1 MITSWF
7 SALVHS
13 NLLIALSA
21 VALALETQ
29 VQLGLK
35 PHAHPYLFLIFF
47 ATLFEY
53 NLHRLIT
60 LIFVP
65 EALQDEKYAWLK
77 EHKRVFL
84 FMVVFS
90 VIGFGFTLSQA
101 KKEVLL
107 TLAPLAAIALLYSTP
122 VWHLGKRLFRLRE
135 IPYLKIF
142 LIALVWSGVTVLLPV
157 IHTGKP
163 WNPNQIT
170 MLLAER
176 FFFILAIT
184 VPFDI
189 RDLDADQKADLKTLP
204 MLFKKSNPLVI
215 SYLSLV
221 VFGLIAVF
229 HYFGMGKNY
238 IAVALLFSALT
249 TTWFLVNK
257 NIRAL
262 PLYHQGILDGT
273 LWLQGML
280 VLLFYF
286 VFGP

>member
-1 MITSWF
+1 MITPWL

-13 NLLIALSA
+13 NFFIALSA
-21 VALALETQ
+21 VALTLETQ

-47 ATLFEY
+47 ATLFDY

-65 EALQDEKYAWLK
+65 EALQNEKYAWLK

-90 VIGFGFTLSQA
+90 VTGFGFTLSQA

-107 TLAPLAAIALLYSTP
+107 TLAPLAAIALFYSTP
-122 VWHLGKRLFRLRE
+122 VWHIGKRLFRLRE

-142 LIALVWSGVTVLLPV
+142 LIALVWSGVTVLLPA

-163 WNPNQIT
+163 WNLNQIT

-215 SYLSLV
+215 SYLSLI

-229 HYFGMGKNY
+229 HYPGMGKNY

>member
-1 MITSWF
+1 MNLSWF
-7 SALVHS
+7 SFLVHS
-13 NLLIALSA
+13 NLLIAFSA
-21 VALALETQ
+21 VALTLETQ

-60 LIFVP
+60 LIFVA
-65 EALQDEKYAWLK
+65 EALRDEKYTWLK

-84 FMVVFS
+84 IMVVFS
-90 VIGFGFTLSQA
+90 VAGFGVTLWQA

-107 TLAPLAAIALLYSTP
+107 TLAPLAAIALFYSTP
-122 VWHLGKRLFRLRE
+122 VWHFGKRLFRLRE
-135 IPYLKIF
+135 IPYVKIF
-142 LIALVWSGVTVLLPV
+142 LIALVWSGATVLLPV

-163 WNPNQIT
+163 WDNIQIT
-170 MLLAER
+170 LFLAER
-176 FFFILAIT
+176 FFFVLAIT

-189 RDLDADQKADLKTLP
+189 RDLDADQKAGLKTLP
-204 MLFKKSNPLVI
+204 MLFRKSNPLII
-215 SYLSLV
+215 SYLSLFI
-221 VFGLIAVF
+221 FGLLAVF
-229 HYFGMGKNY
+229 HYGAMGKTY
-238 IAVALLFSALT
+238 IAAALLFSALI
-249 TTWFLVNK
+249 TTWFIVNK
-257 NIRAL
+257 KFRAL
-262 PLYHQGILDGT
+262 PMYHLGILDGT

>member
-1 MITSWF
+1 MILRWF

-13 NLLIALSA
+13 HFLIALCA
-21 VALALETQ
+21 VALTLETQ
-29 VQLGLK
+29 VQIGLK
-35 PHAHPYLFLIFF
+35 PHIHPYLFLLFF

-65 EALQDEKYAWLK
+65 QALQDEKYVWLK
-77 EHKRVFL
+77 EHIKIFL
-84 FMVVFS
+84 LVVVFA
-90 VIGFGFTLSQA
+90 VTGFIYTLSEA
-101 KKEVLL
+101 KKEVLIA
-107 TLAPLAAIALLYSTP
+107 LAPLAVIALFYSTP
-122 VWHLGKRLFRLRE
+122 VWHFGKRLFRLRE

-142 LIALVWSGVTVLLPV
+142 LIALVWSGATVLLPV

-163 WNPNQIT
+163 WDIIQIT
-170 MLLAER
+170 LLLAER

-189 RDLDADQKADLKTLP
+189 RDLDADQKAGLKTLP
-204 MLFKKSNPLVI
+204 MLFRKSNPLII
-215 SYLSLV
+215 SYLSLF
-221 VFGLIAVF
+221 VFGLVAVF
-229 HYFGMGKNY
+229 HYRAMGKTY
-238 IAVALLFSALT
+238 IAAALLFSALI
-249 TTWFLVNK
+249 TTWFIVNK
-257 NIRAL
+257 KFRTL
-262 PLYHQGILDGT
+262 PKYHLGILDGT